1 MEHQLLVL
9 IHLIGAVLFVGAV
22 AMEVLILEP
31 VRKLIGDDIFQRVEF
46 YLFRRIRR
54 TYPAAVIPL
63 YITGFTMYFGY
74 LNNFGGSFSEFIDTR
89 FGLLLTIKMTLALG
103 LLTIFASSPFLFMQ
117 PKQRT
122 IGGHFMHFLTV
133 TGQPEDFRIDRFEL
147 IHYLALGFGL
157 GIVVLAKVM
166 FMF

>member
-74 LNNFGGSFSEFIDTR
+74 LNNFGGSFSECIDTR

-133 TGQPEDFRIDRFEL
+133 TGQPSDFRIDRFEL

-157 GIVVLAKVM
+157 GIVVLAKVI